1 MVVPGQ
7 RTDSFEKT
15 LVLRKIEGRRRRGRQ
30 RMRVGWYHQL
40 DGHEFEYA
48 PGVGDGQGS
57 QVCCSPW
64 DFSGKNTGVA
74 FRSPTSDLTQT
85 DKTVSEQG
93 LWDVYKEISAWVGVE
108 RPELG
113 KESKG

>member
-1 MVVPGQ
+1 MSSVVS
-7 RTDSFEKT
+7 DSVRPHG
-15 LVLRKIEGRRRRGRQ
+15 L
-30 RMRVGWYHQL
+30 QL
-40 DGHEFEYA
+40 ARFL
-48 PGVGDGQGS
+48 
-57 QVCCSPW
+57 CPW